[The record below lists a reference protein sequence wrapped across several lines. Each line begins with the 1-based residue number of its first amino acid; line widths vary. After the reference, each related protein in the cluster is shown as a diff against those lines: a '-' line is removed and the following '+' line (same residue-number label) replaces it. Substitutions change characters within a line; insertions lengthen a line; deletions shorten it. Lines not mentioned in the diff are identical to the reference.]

1 MTIPPMTALGGALV
15 RHADGGWTW
24 CDGEPEPRVS
34 DLTLRDF
41 APNFRCVPYGSGT
54 VVEIPHDWRAAKY
67 WPAGR
72 VDNDAVDAIEEMIAH
87 HTCEPSPIYAEGLA
101 EMLDDHRLRK
111 SGYMVPLASWDGL
124 MADVVGVTWPRE
136 HEADILARAESLRQ
150 APT

>member
-1 MTIPPMTALGGALV
+1 MTITALHGALA
-15 RHADGGWTW
+15 RRDDGWYW
-24 CDGEPEPRVS
+24 RDGEHEARAE
-34 DLTLRDF
+34 DMRLRDV
-41 APNFRCVPYGSGT
+41 APNFRCVTYGSGGT